1 MSTTI
6 SVAENA
12 IREHTLQW
20 LALTLTPGLGPTRA
34 RRLVEHMGTVAAV
47 FRASLT
53 ELEATGLLAVSAQA
67 LGTGRALELAQE
79 EIARTL
85 AAGVRLV
92 SLDDPAYPPR
102 LKQIYDPPLILY
114 VRGAVELLSQPGIA
128 VVGILVWYTVSDSSR
143 SKYRKPK
150 SKLRR

>member
-12 IREHTLQW
+12 VREDTLQW
-20 LALTLTPGLGPTRA
+20 LALSLTPGLGPTRA
-34 RRLVEHMGTVAAV
+34 RWLVEHMGTVAAV

-79 EIARTL
+79 EIARTM
-85 AAGVRLV
+85 AAGVRLA

-102 LKQIYDPPLILY
+102 LRQIYDPPSSFM
-114 VRGAVELLSQPGIA
+114 GAAPSNCF
-128 VVGILVWYTVSDSSR
+128 R
-143 SKYRKPK
+143 SPA
-150 SKLRR
+150 

>member
-12 IREHTLQW
+12 VREDTLQW
-20 LALTLTPGLGPTRA
+20 LALSLTPGLGPTRA
-34 RRLVEHMGTVAAV
+34 RRLVEHMDTVAAV

-79 EIARTL
+79 EIARTM
-85 AAGVRLV
+85 AAGVRLA

-102 LKQIYDPPLILY
+102 LRQIYDPPSSFK
-114 VRGAVELLSQPGIA
+114 GAAPSVLSQPGIA
-128 VVGILVWYTVSDSSR
+128 LVGTRHPTPYGSRWPNAATVLPLVAW
-143 SKYRKPK
+143 
-150 SKLRR
+150 